1 AGPQHMSPAQ
11 PGTQG
16 HGDDTVERV
25 ERMLHEPEASAG
37 EHRGRDPWPA
47 AAAKYD
53 DAGPALKISCGN
65 SSRCRPIPGSALRTG
80 RRSYGCSSATIER
93 GRHPARVRGAAPD
106 PIATGPRAGAVASW
120 QQGSLL

>member
-1 AGPQHMSPAQ
+1 MSPAQ

-47 AAAKYD
+47 AAAKHD
-53 DAGPALKISCGN
+53 GAGPALKISCGDVTLPTHSWISTADREEILRLLERYDRAR
-65 SSRCRPIPGSALRTG
+65 SSLG
-80 RRSYGCSSATIER
+80 
-93 GRHPARVRGAAPD
+93 
-106 PIATGPRAGAVASW
+106 
-120 QQGSLL
+120 